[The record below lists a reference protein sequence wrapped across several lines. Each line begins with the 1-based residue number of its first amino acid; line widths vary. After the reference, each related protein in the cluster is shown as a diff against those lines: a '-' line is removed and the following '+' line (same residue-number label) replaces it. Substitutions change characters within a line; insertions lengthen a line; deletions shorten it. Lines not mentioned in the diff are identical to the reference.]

1 MNVLVFQTLLLLLL
15 AFLIGCILGC
25 WLKRLFA
32 SESVE
37 PARPAAKPAA
47 PAPQPAVAAT
57 PKSAAAFDWMA
68 QKAAGSVVLEGMV
81 PSLSERNAI
90 VDDAK
95 ARFAGLDVDDRMTIG
110 GKAPGGA
117 DWLGASKFALG
128 QLEGLAT
135 GDAAL
140 RGTSYSLRG
149 VAATK
154 ASYDKI
160 RKALPGGLPAGLAL
174 GDLSLDVPPAAKPKP
189 KAAPRPKA
197 PPKPKATAKSKPA
210 PAAAADAEIIKVKSD
225 RELAG
230 TQPRGYRKAR
240 DGKADDLKRIRG
252 IGKVNEGKLNEFGI
266 WHFDQIA
273 AWSKNEIEWVDDYIA
288 FPGRILREDW
298 VGQAK
303 VLAKG
308 GDTSFSKRVDAGE
321 VESSAG
327 GASKKPRSGK

>member
-15 AFLIGCILGC
+15 AFVIGCILGC

-32 SESVE
+32 SDAAE
-37 PARPAAKPAA
+37 PAQPAARPAPKPVAPAKPVAAAA
-47 PAPQPAVAAT
+47 PIPAG
-57 PKSAAAFDWMA
+57 AFDWTA
-68 QKAAGSVVLEGMV
+68 QKASDAIVLDGMV
-81 PSLSERNAI
+81 PTISDRNAL
-90 VDDAK
+90 VDHAK
-95 ARFAGLDVDDRMTIG
+95 ARFAGMDVDDRMTIG
-110 GKAPGGA
+110 GKVPAGA
-117 DWLGASKFALG
+117 NWLRSSKFALS
-128 QLEGLAT
+128 QLEGLST

-140 RGTSYSLRG
+140 KGTSYSLRG

-160 RKALPGGLPAGLAL
+160 KKALPGGLPSGVAL
-174 GDLSLDVPPAAKPKP
+174 GDLSLDTPPAPKPKP
-189 KAAPRPKA
+189 KAAAKPKSA
-197 PPKPKATAKSKPA
+197 PKPKPA
-210 PAAAADAEIIKVKSD
+210 PAAAADTEIVKVKSD
-225 RELAG
+225 RDLAG

-252 IGKVNEGKLNEFGI
+252 IGKVNEGKLNGFGV

-273 AWSKNEIEWVDDYIA
+273 AWSKDEIEWVDDYIA

-327 GASKKPRSGK
+327 GPSKKPRSRK